1 MPIFSIM
8 RTIPLSI
15 VKYVHA
21 WWMSE
26 LILTYLHVDHH
37 GLLMS
42 WGGHP
47 RHYGLLNLETNK
59 DAIEQIPFLEGLIP
73 ANHTEIIEF
82 IQVGNGR
89 TAHVH
94 LVPFRCGTWVLLFDA
109 TAEHDRQQQLQQQL
123 NELSILNYRQTR
135 LLQELETVA
144 KNLQSDKQHLEE
156 IAKNKGSLLSN
167 LSHELR
173 TPLTSIAS
181 YSHYLEENKDHQ
193 DYVSNVKYNA
203 NHLLA
208 LIDNILDQTQ
218 LESGKISLQAS
229 NCDPRQLLNELKA
242 IFAPLAREKH
252 LKLELQATPQ
262 LPFVL
267 VLDELRLR
275 QILINL
281 LNNALKYTQCGFIR
295 LILGWEQGRLTFE
308 VIDSGEGISSDALE
322 RIFLPYHRETN
333 KQTGV
338 GLGLAIT
345 RQLIELMNGEIHV
358 KSTLNEGTT
367 FSGFIS
373 TVPKQEQDDEEDY
386 LPSKNTTVLLVEDT
400 RSVHLLLATYLKES
414 GYTVLSAYNGAEAV
428 ALAESEKPNIVL
440 MDMQMP
446 IMDGY
451 AATRTLRERHF
462 EKPII
467 ALSASDLLED
477 REAAII
483 AGCTHYLRKPIS
495 PEMLLSIIKAVLKQ

>member
-1 MPIFSIM
+1 MISIM

-15 VKYVHA
+15 VKYIHA

-26 LILTYLHVDHH
+26 LILTYLHIDHNDF
-37 GLLMS
+37 LMS

-47 RHYGLLNLETNK
+47 RHYGLLNLETHKN
-59 DAIEQIPFLEGLIP
+59 AIEQIPFLEGLLP
-73 ANHTEIIEF
+73 AKHTEIMEF

-94 LVPFRCGTWVLLFDA
+94 LIPFRGGTWVLLFDA
-109 TAEHDRQQQLQQQL
+109 TAEHNRQQQLQQQL

-144 KNLQSDKQHLEE
+144 RNLQTDKQQLEE
-156 IAKNKGSLLSN
+156 IAKNKGSLISS

-173 TPLTSIAS
+173 TLLTSIAS
-181 YSHYLEENKDHQ
+181 YSRLSEEKDHQ
-193 DYVSNVKYNA
+193 DYVSNIKHSA

-218 LESGKISLQAS
+218 LESGKVSLQAN

-242 IFAPLAREKH
+242 IFAPLAREKN
-252 LKLELQATPQ
+252 LKFELQTTAQ

-281 LNNALKYTQCGFIR
+281 LNNAVKYTQCGFIR
-295 LILGWEQGRLTFE
+295 LTLGWEQGHLTFE
-308 VIDSGEGISSDALE
+308 VIDSGEGISPDALE

-345 RQLIELMNGEIHV
+345 RQLIELMNGEIRV
-358 KSTLNEGTT
+358 ESTLGKGTV
-367 FSGFIS
+367 FKGFIS
-373 TVPKQEQDDEEDY
+373 TASKQEQDEEEDY
-386 LPSKNTTVLLVEDT
+386 FPSKNITILLVEDT

-414 GYTVLSAYNGAEAV
+414 GYSVLSAYNGAEAV
-428 ALAESEKPNIVL
+428 ALAESEKPQIIL

-446 IMDGY
+446 VMDGY
-451 AATRTLRERHF
+451 TATRTLRERHF
-462 EKPII
+462 EQPIL

-495 PEMLLSIIKAVLKQ
+495 PDILLSIIKTVLKH

>member
-1 MPIFSIM
+1 MSIISIM

-26 LILTYLHVDHH
+26 LILTYLHVDHE

-47 RHYGLLNLETNK
+47 RHYGLYNLETRQN
-59 DAIEQIPFLEGLIP
+59 AVEQLPFLEGLLPIK
-73 ANHTEIIEF
+73 HTEVFEF

-89 TAHVH
+89 TAHIH
-94 LVPFRCGTWVLLFDA
+94 LVPFRGGTWILLFDA
-109 TAEHDRQQQLQQQL
+109 TAEHDRQQRMQQQL
-123 NELSILNYRQTR
+123 NELSLLTYRQTR

-144 KNLQSDKQHLEE
+144 KSLQNDKQYLKE
-156 IAKNKGSLLSN
+156 IADNKGRLISN

-173 TPLTSIAS
+173 APLTSIAS
-181 YSHYLEENKDHQ
+181 YSRLLDNNAHQ
-193 DYVSNVKYNA
+193 DYVDNVQSNA

-208 LIDNILDQTQ
+208 LVDNILDQTQ
-218 LESGKISLQAS
+218 LESGRIVLQVG
-229 NCDPRQLLNELKA
+229 NCDPRQLLNELKT
-242 IFAPLAREKH
+242 IFAPLAREKN
-252 LKLELQATPQ
+252 LDLELIATPQ
-262 LPFVL
+262 LPFMLIV
-267 VLDELRLR
+267 DELRLR
-275 QILINL
+275 QIFINL
-281 LNNALKYTQCGFIR
+281 LNNAVKFTQSGTIR
-295 LILGWEQGRLTFE
+295 LTLDWQQSNLIFE
-308 VIDSGEGISSDALE
+308 VSDTGEGISPEGLE

-333 KQTGV
+333 QQSGV

-345 RQLIELMNGEIHV
+345 KQLVELMGGEIRV
-358 KSTLNEGTT
+358 KSTRYKGTA

-373 TVPKQEQDDEEDY
+373 THLGMRYDNDEDDDI
-386 LPSKNTTVLLVEDT
+386 SSHNIKVLLAEDA
-400 RSVHLLLATYLKES
+400 RSTHLLLVTYLKES

-428 ALAESEKPNIVL
+428 ALAESEQPKVIL

-451 AATRTLRERHF
+451 TATRTLRERDF
-462 EKPII
+462 KNPII

-477 REAAII
+477 REAAIL
-483 AGCTHYLRKPIS
+483 AGCTHYLRKPVS
-495 PEMLLSIIKAVLKQ
+495 PDMLLNLIKVVQT